1 MTDLPSNLKI
11 SISTYPRYPRYPRLN
26 SAVFYGPGPTVHNV
40 ALLAPLV
47 QVVDFRK
54 DTPM

>member
-1 MTDLPSNLKI
+1 MKDLPSNLPI
-11 SISTYPRYPRYPRLN
+11 SISDYPRYPRYPRLN
-26 SAVFYGPGPTVHNV
+26 SDVFYGPGPPVENV

-47 QVVDFRK
+47 QVVDFGK